1 MVVDRRGT
9 SRVGRLLGWL
19 HARSGYR
26 TGLRHLLDEPLP
38 PGTGWWFTLG
48 SALLFLIAVQLVTG
62 AVLTMY
68 YAPTPDHAWE
78 SVRFISRE
86 ARLGWLVRGL
96 HFFGASAIV
105 IAVALHIVR
114 VIFFGSYKAP
124 RELTWLTGVA
134 LLLVLLAF
142 ALTGYL
148 LPWDQRAYWATVV
161 TINLVALP
169 PLIGPP
175 LATLVRGGTEI
186 GALTLTR
193 WYAAHV
199 ILLPALLAFLVGV
212 HLYLMRRHGISGP
225 VRARQGERQ
234 PFFPYQAARDVTVSL
249 ALAVVLVAL
258 ASYGMPEL
266 EAPADPADA
275 TYVPRPEWYFLGLFQ
290 LLKYFPGRWEIVG
303 ALFIPGLAVGAL
315 ALLPWLDRGPDRDPR
330 RRRGVLAVVSA
341 GILTIVALT
350 AAGWRDT
357 GPGSSGPAPGVW
369 TPRQTAGAVL
379 VETAGCER
387 CHGEAAM
394 ADAVGSSPLSRPP
407 GWLASHVVDPEMIAP
422 GLRPAPRVNQRDVDA
437 IVAYVSRLSRGDGMP
452 AVGLADRAAAMIF
465 ARHCV
470 GCHRLDGDGGGQG
483 DDDGPDLSRIGAKQN
498 LLTLRR
504 WIADPESVDPEAT
517 MPAFENK
524 LTPAELE
531 TISSYLASRR

>member
-470 GCHRLDGDGGGQG
+470 GCHRLDGDGGGQR